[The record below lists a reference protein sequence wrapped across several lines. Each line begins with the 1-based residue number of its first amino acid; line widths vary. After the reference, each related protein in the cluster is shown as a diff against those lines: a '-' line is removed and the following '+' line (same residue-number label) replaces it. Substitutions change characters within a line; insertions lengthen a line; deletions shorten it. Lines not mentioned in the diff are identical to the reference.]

1 MKKYAYVGALGL
13 LSIITTEFGVIGVL
27 PQIASHYRISIDQ
40 ASWLLS
46 GFALVIAFLG
56 PLMTVLTVRMD
67 KKKVMLLALALFVIS
82 SFISVSLPPFWLLF
96 TLRLI
101 SALLQPVYI
110 ANALSIAVR
119 FSPEDKHS
127 QMMSIVFSGITI
139 ASFTTIPLATYLTNG
154 YGLEAIFLIQGIV
167 SSIAF
172 MAIYIFLPCVPGDT
186 KVFNTKELVVFRDL
200 SFIRSALVNLFILA
214 MWFSVYSYFADYLSK
229 EKNMSGLMVGN
240 MVLLFGLIG
249 VVAMYIGGKVLSK
262 GVVYSNVFYI
272 MGAALIALLLYI
284 SGSESILT
292 VLIVSMWSLFYTP
305 VYLNATAFLQKT
317 TKLPFELGS
326 SLSTSLGNLGIAVG
340 TFVGGKVIAYYGLQF
355 LPLAMLIFALLS
367 LVLIYWSQTVVK
379 TMHF

>member
-119 FSPEDKHS
+119 FSPKDKHS

-186 KVFNTKELVVFRDL
+186 KVFNIKELVVFRDL

-367 LVLIYWSQTVVK
+367 LVLIYFVVK
-379 TMHF
+379 LNKVD